1 MNPEKIKLL
10 QEYKHARPL
19 TSCYWDPGDRLLFFG
34 AEDNLV
40 HRYSLGDKTVTALEA
55 HDSWVRAIG
64 VSQTE
69 DWLLTG
75 GYDGRLVWWKASS
88 ADSPAVR
95 TVEAHQGWIRALAIS
110 PDQAM
115 LATCGNDRWLRVWDV
130 AEGKLIRELQ
140 TEGGHLY
147 HVAFSLDGNSLVSCD
162 LQGVVRVWEWKD
174 TTPIKQVMKV
184 EPLYKYAETF
194 RAEIGGARSLAFD
207 DHGLVLGL
215 GGITNVTNAFAGLG
229 EMAVALLDWKSGK
242 LLQLLEAK
250 DKLRGAAWGL
260 AFHPDNYWIG
270 VSGGGGGG
278 WLYFWK
284 GDDKHEFFKFKL
296 KSDGRGM
303 SISPDRRRLAVAHA
317 DGYLRIY
324 GDES

>member
-174 TTPIKQVMKV
+174 TTPIKQVM
-184 EPLYKYAETF
+184 
-194 RAEIGGARSLAFD
+194 
-207 DHGLVLGL
+207 
-215 GGITNVTNAFAGLG
+215 
-229 EMAVALLDWKSGK
+229 
-242 LLQLLEAK
+242 
-250 DKLRGAAWGL
+250 
-260 AFHPDNYWIG
+260 
-270 VSGGGGGG
+270 
-278 WLYFWK
+278 
-284 GDDKHEFFKFKL
+284 
-296 KSDGRGM
+296 
-303 SISPDRRRLAVAHA
+303 
-317 DGYLRIY
+317 
-324 GDES
+324 